1 MKRFVLPIL
10 AFLFLF
16 SFDSYSQV
24 LFKETFDNVGPT
36 NFPNGWSLYNVDG
49 LAPSASVSYVNNAW
63 IRRED
68 FANNVAD
75 SAAFSTSWY
84 VPAGQ
89 ADDWMWTPA
98 ITLSAPTVLKW
109 NAVAYDPL
117 FQDGYEVRIMTTAPT
132 MANQLT
138 STVLFSTTAENSTWT
153 AHTADLNAYTGQTV
167 YVGFRNNSTDKFL
180 LLIDDIEVDTNYTA
194 EAFVANTDRISEYTQ
209 IPLSQAAPM
218 ALNGRITN
226 NGTDTL
232 HNVIMVTQVFDANA
246 VLVASTASF
255 PLGALAPGVTDSFTA
270 GTWTPTD
277 SGMYTIKYFNIQTET
292 DQNPVNDTAYQYIH
306 ITDTLYARDN
316 DTPTGSLGIGAG
328 NGGYLGNEFQFFDT
342 ARVKSLIMHVTRG
355 YTGERLGLC
364 IWNIDTTTGK
374 PDTIVAVTDTLTYP
388 DDSARTYEIAMH
400 DSVTMLMPGRYA
412 VTAIEFDSTLAVGLT
427 TDVFTSGRTWVN
439 WPTSPFGGWANL
451 EAFGAGF
458 AKTPMIRVVLK
469 DTLFGP
475 LDIALN
481 SFNARA
487 GNCSNTIS
495 ASFNITHDQL
505 NATLQ
510 HSTDGK
516 TFENLK
522 SWKLNETGDIDF
534 IHLTGDD
541 IMHYY
546 RFAYKG
552 TDNKQRYTN
561 VLPVQSGCGTAVT
574 GASLYPNPLSGTSIT
589 VSYLAADNEQ
599 VRMSLLDINGRVVRD
614 WEKTA
619 SEGSNIMK
627 LDLDNLNDGQYA
639 LRIIHADGKVE
650 VLRLQ
655 KLKQ

>member
-10 AFLFLF
+10 VFLCLF
-16 SFDSYSQV
+16 SLSSRSQV
-24 LFKETFDNVGPT
+24 VFKETFDNAGPT
-36 NFPNGWSLYNVDG
+36 NFPNGWSLYNVDA
-49 LAPSASVSYVNNAW
+49 LTPAASVSYINNAW

-68 FANNVAD
+68 FAFNVGD

-117 FQDGYEVRIMTTAPT
+117 FRDGYEVRIMTTAPT

-138 STVLFSTTAENSTWT
+138 STVLFSTAAENSTWT
-153 AHTADLNAYTGQTV
+153 THTADLSAYAGQTV
-167 YVGFRNNSTDKFL
+167 YIGFRNNSTDKFL
-180 LLIDDIEVDTNYTA
+180 LLIDDIEVDTNFTA
-194 EAFVANTDRISEYTQ
+194 EAFVANTDPISEYTQ
-209 IPLSQAAPM
+209 IPLSQAAAM
-218 ALNGRITN
+218 SLNGRITN

-232 HNVIMVTQVFDANA
+232 HNVIMVTQVLDANA
-246 VLVASTASF
+246 QLVATTASF
-255 PLGALAPGVTDSFTA
+255 PLATLAPGVTDSFSA
-270 GTWTPTD
+270 GTWKPTD
-277 SGMYTIKYFNIQTET
+277 SGMYTIKYFNIQAEI
-292 DQNPVNDTAYQYIH
+292 DQNPVNDTVYQYIH

-316 DTPTGSLGIGAG
+316 DTVAAQLGIGAG
-328 NGGYLGNEFQFFDT
+328 NGGYLGNEFRFYDT

-355 YTGERLGLC
+355 YTGERMALC

-400 DSVTMLMPGRYA
+400 DGVTMLMPGRYA
-412 VTAIEFDSTLAVGLT
+412 VTAIEFDSTLSVGLSNNI
-427 TDVFTSGRTWVN
+427 FTSGRTWVN

-451 EAFGAGF
+451 EAFGASF

-475 LDIALN
+475 LDIVLN

-505 NATLQ
+505 SATLQ

-516 TFENLK
+516 TFENLQG
-522 SWKLNETGDIDF
+522 WKLNETGDINYV
-534 IHLTGDD
+534 HATGDEM
-541 IMHYY
+541 MHYY

-552 TDNKQRYTN
+552 SDNQPKFTY
-561 VLPVQSGCGTAVT
+561 VLPVQSSCGTAT
-574 GASLYPNPLSGTSIT
+574 NSSTLYPNPLSGTSLT
-589 VSYLAADNEQ
+589 VAYQAEGNEQ
-599 VRMSLLDINGRVVRD
+599 LHLSLIDINGRTVRD

-619 SEGSNIMK
+619 NEGSNMIK
-627 LDLDNLNDGQYA
+627 LDLDDINEGQYA
-639 LRIIHADGKVE
+639 LRIIHGDGKVE

-655 KLKQ
+655 KVKQ